1 MKNMEVIMLLNKMI
15 DNTKYIQKKE
25 ILSKIKTDC

>member
-25 ILSKIKTDC
+25 ILSKIKTYC